1 MEVEEAYA
9 ELLTP
14 DVKIMEE
21 NRGGIKQKRIEKK
34 QELQDLQELQTKTAL
49 QNVCIRNGQRRKI
62 IPRRLDMD
70 ALDTNN
76 TNNEDDSM
84 WRYDWHGMVVIAD
97 SAKRVID
104 TWETNGGM
112 SKNCLLEV
120 RSHASERQ
128 AKARDK
134 LQDMQRKR
142 ERDRKSMRVRF
153 YERGS
158 W

>member
-1 MEVEEAYA
+1 
-9 ELLTP
+9 
-14 DVKIMEE
+14 
-21 NRGGIKQKRIEKK
+21 
-34 QELQDLQELQTKTAL
+34 
-49 QNVCIRNGQRRKI
+49 
-62 IPRRLDMD
+62 MD
-70 ALDTNN
+70 ALD

-134 LQDMQRKR
+134 WQDMQRKR
-142 ERDRKSMRVRF
+142 ERDRKNMRVRF
-153 YERGS
+153 YERSG
-158 W
+158 